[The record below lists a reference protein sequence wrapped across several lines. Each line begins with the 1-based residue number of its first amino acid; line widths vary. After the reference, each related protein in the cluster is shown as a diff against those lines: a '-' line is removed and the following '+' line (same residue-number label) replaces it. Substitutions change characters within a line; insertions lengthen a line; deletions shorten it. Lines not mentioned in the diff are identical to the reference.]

1 MFILRLGSKRTNQS
15 PVDCL
20 NFKPFVLKEN
30 DIQRKLNRVGQY
42 CKEVICMCEWPISN
56 RGFRSVW

>member
-15 PVDCL
+15 SVDCL
-20 NFKPFVLKEN
+20 NFKPFVPKGN

-42 CKEVICMCEWPISN
+42 CKEVICM
-56 RGFRSVW
+56 